1 MKLLFVED
9 EPSTIEAFQTALGD
23 WNDDHKDGLEIQS
36 ETKKSCGEAVA
47 YLEGVDSAGLTGMIV
62 DLTLEDGEGIGNVLL
77 QKLDNMHRRI
87 PVVVFTATPAAL
99 QFPYLLAKYKK
110 GEKRYEDIFGLFVV
124 VEQIGLS
131 KILGCDGSIEAML
144 QHVFNVAIL
153 PRVESWRS
161 YANSNGIDKTE
172 KALSRS
178 VVEHLHIAM
187 DKDEPFA
194 PDEFYISLLEDS
206 DYVKPGE
213 VLRRKIGD
221 TPSPYVVVISPAC
234 DLTLHGDPCKPKS
247 DVVQVCELETAEALL
262 KSVGGCISKS
272 VAKESK
278 KAGDDAETVQKKVA
292 DAVQAF
298 NDRVFSNQYALYYHY
313 FPAAVDLEGSIMN
326 FRRLK
331 THTHAEISNEYV
343 KTGYIVSPNFF
354 RDIQARFAAYYGRQ
368 GQPELNIVAKG

>member
-9 EPSTIEAFQTALGD
+9 DSDTIEAFQTALGN
-23 WNDDHKDGLEIQS
+23 WNDDHKDGFGIQS

-47 YLEGVDSAGLTGMIV
+47 YLEGGDSVDLTGMIV

-77 QKLDNMHRRI
+77 QKLDDMHRRI

-110 GEKRYEDIFGLFVV
+110 AEKRYEDIFGLFMA

-161 YANSNGIDKTE
+161 YANLDGFDKAE

-194 PDEFYISLLEDS
+194 PDEFYISNLEDL
-206 DYVKPGE
+206 DYVKSGE
-213 VLRRKIGD
+213 VLRCKNGD
-221 TPSPYVVVISPAC
+221 SSNQYVVVISPAC
-234 DLTLHGDPCKPKS
+234 DLALHGEPCNPKS
-247 DVVQVCELETAEALL
+247 DVVQVCELE
-262 KSVGGCISKS
+262 S
-272 VAKESK
+272 
-278 KAGDDAETVQKKVA
+278 AETVLQKVDRSASKKQVA
-292 DAVQAF
+292 AVQAF
-298 NDRVFSNQYALYYHY
+298 NKKVFSNQYALYYHY
-313 FPAAVDLEGSIMN
+313 FPAAVGFEGLIMN
-326 FRRLK
+326 FRHLK
-331 THTHAEISNEYV
+331 THSHAEVATSYA

-354 RDIQARFAAYYGRQ
+354 RDIQSRFAAYYGRQ
-368 GQPELNIVAKG
+368 GQPVICEI